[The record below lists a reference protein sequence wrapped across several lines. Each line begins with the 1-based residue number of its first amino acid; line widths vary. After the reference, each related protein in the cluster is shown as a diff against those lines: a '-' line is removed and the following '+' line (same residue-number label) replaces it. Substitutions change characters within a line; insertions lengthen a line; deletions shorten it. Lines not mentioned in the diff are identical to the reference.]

1 MFFEE
6 NKMKRSVKRFTVA
19 CFGTSARALLAYA
32 LLLVG
37 CASPAMA
44 QGVRYN
50 DVARTKDNRPLS
62 DGAVAVC
69 VANPTD
75 PGNVGEPCQPLATI
89 YTDATLLTTAANP
102 IAADINGNFAF
113 WA

>member
-1 MFFEE
+1 M
-6 NKMKRSVKRFTVA
+6 RRFVERLAVVCFAPRVLALVCVA
-19 CFGTSARALLAYA
+19 AA
-32 LLLVG
+32 VVV
-37 CASPAMA
+37 CAGPAMA

-89 YTDATLLTTAANP
+89 YTDATLLTAAANP
-102 IAADINGNFAF
+102 IAADINGNFSF
-113 WA
+113 

>member
-1 MFFEE
+1 
-6 NKMKRSVKRFTVA
+6 MKQILRKVA
-19 CFGTSARALLAYA
+19 
-32 LLLVG
+32 LVWIVAAMLG
-37 CASPAMA
+37 LCAEPAMA

-62 DGAVAVC
+62 NGEVAVC

-89 YTDATLLTTAANP
+89 YTDATLLTAAANP
-102 IAADINGNFAF
+102 ILADINGNFSF
-113 WA
+113 WAAP